1 MKRIQALIAAVIIT
15 GLVGL
20 GMLAIGV
27 NAALNPNTV
36 AVSDAPGSAPVAVS
50 DPPNSSAPAG
60 STTSAQAQAQV
71 KQLQDLIAQYQNRE
85 KQYQAQLD
93 QYQNLDKQYQAQVDQ
108 AAAQLQQYQALLVEM
123 QRRGLIRING
133 DGSIQLPRRS
143 SGGNDGG

>member
-1 MKRIQALIAAVIIT
+1 MKRLYAFIAAAIIT

-36 AVSDAPGSAPVAVS
+36 AASNAPGDPATDVSAPS
-50 DPPNSSAPAG
+50 PD
-60 STTSAQAQAQV
+60 AQAQV
-71 KQLQDLIAQYQNRE
+71 RQLQDLVAQYQDRE

-93 QYQNLDKQYQAQVDQ
+93 QENK
-108 AAAQLQQYQALLVEM
+108 QLQQYQAQLNQENMQLQQYQQLLIEL

-133 DGSIQLPRRS
+133 DGSIQLSRRGQ
-143 SGGNDGG
+143 GGGD

>member
-1 MKRIQALIAAVIIT
+1 MKKIQALIAAVMIT

-36 AVSDAPGSAPVAVS
+36 AASDSPGSAPAVASDTSGSVS
-50 DPPNSSAPAG
+50 AAVG
-60 STTSAQAQAQV
+60 ATTSQAQTQIA
-71 KQLQDLIAQYQNRE
+71 QLQNLIAQYQNRE

-93 QYQNLDKQYQAQVDQ
+93 QADT
-108 AAAQLQQYQALLVEM
+108 QLQQYQALLAEM

-133 DGSIQLPRRS
+133 DGSIQLPRRGL
-143 SGGNDGG
+143 GGGDDGG

>member
-20 GMLAIGV
+20 SMLAIGV

-36 AVSDAPGSAPVAVS
+36 AVSDAPGSAPAAVS
-50 DPPNSSAPAG
+50 DPPNSSASAG

-108 AAAQLQQYQALLVEM
+108 AAAQLQQYQALLAEM

-133 DGSIQLPRRS
+133 DGSIQLPQRS

>member
-36 AVSDAPGSAPVAVS
+36 AVSDAPGSAPAAVS

-93 QYQNLDKQYQAQVDQ
+93 QYRNLDKQYQAQVDQ

>member
-36 AVSDAPGSAPVAVS
+36 AVSDAPGSAPAVVG
-50 DPPNSSAPAG
+50 DPPSNSVPAE
-60 STTSAQAQAQV
+60 STTSAQAQV

>member
-1 MKRIQALIAAVIIT
+1 MKKIQALIAAVMVT

-36 AVSDAPGSAPVAVS
+36 AASDTPGNASAVASDTSGSVSAAASATAS
-50 DPPNSSAPAG
+50 
-60 STTSAQAQAQV
+60 QAQAQIA
-71 KQLQDLIAQYQNRE
+71 QLQNLIAQYQNRE
-85 KQYQAQLD
+85 KQYQVQLD
-93 QYQNLDKQYQAQVDQ
+93 QADT
-108 AAAQLQQYQALLVEM
+108 QLQQYQALLVEM

-143 SGGNDGG
+143 FGSGDDGG